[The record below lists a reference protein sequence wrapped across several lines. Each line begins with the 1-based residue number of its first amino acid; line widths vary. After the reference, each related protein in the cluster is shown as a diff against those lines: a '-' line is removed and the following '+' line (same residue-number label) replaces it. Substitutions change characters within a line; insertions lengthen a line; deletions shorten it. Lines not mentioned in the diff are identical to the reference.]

1 MGVWIAVISTGVCIY
16 HGVLFLMERKRQA
29 LQERLSAVEALGG
42 DNRRLPKQ
50 QEGLFLFRIL
60 KAVFGRLIAAIG
72 SVLPLSSKDKE
83 RISNMMYQSG
93 LNMKPEEYI
102 ALQLLL
108 IAGGGLLGLYYGYM
122 TGASRLLTSGVGVYG
137 CYTVMRFST
146 SGKASKR
153 REKIEKQ
160 FPEILDLL
168 SISVEAGLGFNQAM
182 QYITEECQ
190 GPLVEEFQIAVRAM
204 GLGQSRRIAL
214 EEMSDRC
221 GIDEIRTFVGA
232 VIQADEL
239 GISLKNILTAQA
251 KEMRNL
257 RKMRTEEQAQK
268 IPIKMLLPLAVF
280 IFPIMMIIIMG
291 PAIPKMMNML

>member
-1 MGVWIAVISTGVCIY
+1 MGEWIAVLSTGICIY
-16 HGVLFLMERKRQA
+16 HAAIFLMERKRQVLGEQLGA
-29 LQERLSAVEALGG
+29 IEAMGS
-42 DNRRLPKQ
+42 DNRQKPKQ
-50 QEGLFLFRIL
+50 YGGFFVFRLL
-60 KAVFGRLIAAIG
+60 KTVLGRLIAEVGRI
-72 SVLPLSSKDKE
+72 LPISSKEKE
-83 RISNMMYQSG
+83 RISLLMYQSG

-108 IAGGGLLGLYYGYM
+108 VAGGGLLGLYYGFV
-122 TGASRLLTSGVGVYG
+122 TGISRLLAAGIGVYG

-153 REKIEKQ
+153 RDRIEKQ

-190 GPLVEEFQIAVRAM
+190 GPLVDEFYLAVRAM
-204 GLGQSRRIAL
+204 SLGQSRRAAL
-214 EEMSDRC
+214 EELSVRC
-221 GIDEIRTFVGA
+221 GIDEVRTFVGA

-239 GISLKNILTAQA
+239 GISLKNILVAQA
-251 KEMRNL
+251 KEMRNM

-280 IFPIMMIIIMG
+280 IFPIMLIIIMG
-291 PAIPKMMNML
+291 PAVPKIMTAF